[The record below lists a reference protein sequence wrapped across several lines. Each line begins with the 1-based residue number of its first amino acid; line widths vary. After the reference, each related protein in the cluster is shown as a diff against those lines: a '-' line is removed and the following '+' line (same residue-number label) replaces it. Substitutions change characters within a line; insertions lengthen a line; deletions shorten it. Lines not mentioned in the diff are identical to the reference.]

1 MNQTYP
7 MFLHF
12 LAGLF
17 GAIGQYFYKKG
28 GTRVGTLP
36 LWQNGWIIAGILSFC
51 LVMVFFVMSYKA
63 GGKLSSV
70 YPVYATTFVWG
81 ALLGKYLEGE
91 TLNASVWIGIL
102 LILAGVAAIGVG
114 ATQR

>member
-28 GTRVGTLP
+28 GTRMSALP
-36 LWQNGWIIAGILSFC
+36 LWQNGWLLAGILSFC
-51 LVMVFFVMSYKA
+51 LVMVFFVLSYKA
-63 GGKLSSV
+63 GGRLSTV

-91 TLNASVWIGIL
+91 TLNASVWIGML
-102 LILAGVAAIGVG
+102 LILAGVTAIGLG
-114 ATQR
+114 ATKA